1 MRNINGT
8 EFKYIDEYLQWL
20 TALAKVLDVI
30 QGVKGPHYGIVLSAL
45 CFEKVR
51 DINKR

>member
-1 MRNINGT
+1 MKNINGT

-30 QGVKGPHYGIVLSAL
+30 
-45 CFEKVR
+45 
-51 DINKR
+51 